1 MSNFIKKTR
10 IRGYSLLFIIVF
22 ALLYSCVSN
31 KTVPRDKRPTVPTRY
46 EDKKTD
52 SLNSAKILWKEFF
65 KDTNLE
71 ALITSALINNQEFN
85 ITLQHIAIAKNE
97 IQVKKGEYLPFVNIY
112 ASSEVEKVGEYTR
125 NGAVEKN
132 LNIHEDNSFPEPLKN
147 FSAGFSASWEIDV
160 WKKLRNAKKTTVLEY
175 LASIEGIQFMKTH
188 LISEIASVYYEL
200 IALDNQLLII
210 EQNLDIQQNA
220 LSMVRIQKEAAR
232 TTQLAV
238 KRFEAEVLKN
248 QSNKYQVEQ
257 KIIENENLMN
267 FLVGRYPQT
276 VSRDANNFIT
286 KVISSMTVGVPSQLL
301 ENRPD
306 IRKAALELSA
316 SRLNIKIARANFYP
330 MIGIRANIGAEAF
343 KTTFL
348 KNTPESIIYG
358 LVGDMVSPLV
368 NQNAIKA
375 AYKNANSRQLQA
387 VFEYEKTILT
397 AYLEVSNQLSSLKNL
412 QKSFELK
419 ERQVEILQEAIA
431 LSTQLFK
438 SARAEYTEVLLTQRE
453 ALDSKLE
460 IIETKKNQL
469 LASVKLYESLGGGW
483 Y

>member
-1 MSNFIKKTR
+1 
-10 IRGYSLLFIIVF
+10 
-22 ALLYSCVSN
+22 
-31 KTVPRDKRPTVPTRY
+31 
-46 EDKKTD
+46 
-52 SLNSAKILWKEFF
+52 
-65 KDTNLE
+65 
-71 ALITSALINNQEFN
+71 
-85 ITLQHIAIAKNE
+85 
-97 IQVKKGEYLPFVNIY
+97 
-112 ASSEVEKVGEYTR
+112 
-125 NGAVEKN
+125 
-132 LNIHEDNSFPEPLKN
+132 
-147 FSAGFSASWEIDV
+147 
-160 WKKLRNAKKTTVLEY
+160 
-175 LASIEGIQFMKTH
+175 
-188 LISEIASVYYEL
+188 
-200 IALDNQLLII
+200 
-210 EQNLDIQQNA
+210 
-220 LSMVRIQKEAAR
+220 
-232 TTQLAV
+232 
-238 KRFEAEVLKN
+238 
-248 QSNKYQVEQ
+248 VEQ